1 MNDKFLNAEQAMQ
14 VARTFAKAVVEATP
28 GNDWPYARADIF
40 MKSEHELDT
49 IIQTMGLTE
58 IRTHEDG
65 GRAADFF
72 TAPCI
77 TVTFMTFGTK
87 K

>member
-1 MNDKFLNAEQAMQ
+1 
-14 VARTFAKAVVEATP
+14 
-28 GNDWPYARADIF
+28 